1 MTLILAST
9 SPRRR
14 EILALLGLPFEVIA
28 PAFNEHLSPSL
39 SILDEV
45 RAFAAGKARSVALDH
60 PEAIVIGSDTMISL
74 DGAKLGKPGGL
85 ADARC
90 MLSALSGKTH
100 RIYTAVALIDGTAGS
115 AAQRAVDVVEEV
127 SVKMAPFSEKEI
139 DVYLA
144 CNESLD
150 KAGAYSI
157 QGRGARLIEAISG
170 DYLAAVGLP
179 LKPIADYLASR
190 GIAVPLDVD
199 RLYADKTFLNWL
211 SF

>member
-28 PAFNEHLSPSL
+28 PPFEEQISPSQ
-39 SILDEV
+39 SIADEV
-45 RAFAAGKARSVALDH
+45 RAFAIGKARSVALDH
-60 PEAIVIGSDTMISL
+60 PEAIVIGSDTMIAL
-74 DGAKLGKPGGL
+74 DGAKMGKPGGL
-85 ADARC
+85 ADARR
-90 MLSALSGKTH
+90 MLRALSGKTH
-100 RIYTAVALIDGTAGS
+100 RIYTAVALIDG
-115 AAQRAVDVVEEV
+115 AAERALDIVEEV

-139 DVYLA
+139 DMYLA

-157 QGRGARLIEAISG
+157 QGRGATLIEAISG
-170 DYLAAVGLP
+170 DYLAAVGMP

-190 GIAVPLDVD
+190 GVTFLLDVD
-199 RLYADKTFLNWL
+199 QLYADKTFLNWRN
-211 SF
+211 F